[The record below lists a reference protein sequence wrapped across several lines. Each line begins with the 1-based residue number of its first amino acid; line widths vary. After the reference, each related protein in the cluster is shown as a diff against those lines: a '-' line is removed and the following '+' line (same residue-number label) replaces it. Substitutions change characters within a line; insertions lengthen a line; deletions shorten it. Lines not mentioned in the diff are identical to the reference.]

1 MIKQITERFTLRQY
15 LAEFLLGLT
24 ALFGLYLIV
33 AWSSYTPLD
42 NSWATA
48 SAYGNTINKV
58 GSFGAWIIDLFL
70 FFRLCCPYYSFHR
83 FSRAYLF
90 IENKSS

>member
-1 MIKQITERFTLRQY
+1 MITQITERFTPRQY

-24 ALFGLYLIV
+24 ALFGLYLII

-58 GSFGAWIIDLFL
+58 GSFGAWIIDLFV
-70 FFRLCCPYYSFHR
+70 FRLCCPYYSFHR

>member
-1 MIKQITERFTLRQY
+1 MIKQITERFTPRQY

-24 ALFGLYLIV
+24 ALFGFYLIV

-58 GSFGAWIIDLFL
+58 GTFGAWIIDLFFCFFLAMSPIL
-70 FFRLCCPYYSFHR
+70 FLSPL
-83 FSRAYLF
+83 FSCLF
-90 IENKSS
+90 IY

>member
-1 MIKQITERFTLRQY
+1 MIKQITERFTPRQY

-58 GSFGAWIIDLFL
+58 GTFGAWIIDLFL
-70 FFRLCCPYYSFHR
+70 FFWLCRPYYSFHR

>member
-1 MIKQITERFTLRQY
+1 MIKQITERFTPRQY

-58 GSFGAWIIDLFL
+58 GTFGAWIIDLFFVFLAMSPIL
-70 FFRLCCPYYSFHR
+70 FLSPL
-83 FSRAYLF
+83 FSCLF
-90 IENKSS
+90 IY